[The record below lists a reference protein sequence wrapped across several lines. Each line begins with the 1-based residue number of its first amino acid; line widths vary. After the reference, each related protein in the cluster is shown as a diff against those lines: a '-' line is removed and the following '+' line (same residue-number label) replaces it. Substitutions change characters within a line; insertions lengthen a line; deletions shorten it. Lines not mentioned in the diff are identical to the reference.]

1 MWTGPAWLRVVR
13 DVVCMVIGA
22 GGMVWQLASGKP
34 DLAVLGFLAVL
45 MYAPG
50 VLAGRS
56 LTQPGTGG
64 QSSQSPPSS
73 PSHSSSTTPTP
84 PG

>member
-13 DVVCMVIGA
+13 DVLCMVIGA
-22 GGMVWQLASGKP
+22 GGMVWQLAGGKP
-34 DLAVLGFLAVL
+34 DVVVLGFLAVL

-50 VLAGRS
+50 LLVARS

-64 QSSQSPPSS
+64 ESS
-73 PSHSSSTTPTP
+73 PSLPLSPSQSSSTTPQ
-84 PG
+84 G